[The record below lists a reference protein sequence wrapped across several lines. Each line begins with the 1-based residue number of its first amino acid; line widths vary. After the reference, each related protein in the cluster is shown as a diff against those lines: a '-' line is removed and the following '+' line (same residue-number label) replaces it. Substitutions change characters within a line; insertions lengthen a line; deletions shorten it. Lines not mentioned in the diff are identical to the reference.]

1 MRLHIERAWVVAAA
15 AMMVFSSMAHEASAA
30 IISDQ
35 TQLVTDKGTVEL
47 IVDQLDSNTY
57 QATVIW
63 SPIGYTG
70 GATDYISNAAI
81 KLTSATSNE
90 SLIDDPNGAWALEVD
105 AASNFG
111 AADGCGG
118 NDSGSLCAK
127 TTDETNTT
135 NASRT
140 WVFQFDTSSLFDE
153 DEFHVQVQFHNSNDS
168 PAGQISTLFD
178 GGSNRVNR
186 VPEPSSLALLGI
198 GVLGAVLIARRRAVL
213 SVVRSQ

>member
-1 MRLHIERAWVVAAA
+1 MKIDIKRAWVAAA
-15 AMMVFSSMAHEASAA
+15 VTVMVLSMAHEASAA

-47 IVDQLDSNTY
+47 IVDQLGSNTY
-57 QATVIW
+57 QATLIW
-63 SPIGYTG
+63 SPTGYTG

-81 KLTSATSNE
+81 KLTSDTSNE
-90 SLIDDPNGAWALEVD
+90 SLIFDPNGVWALEVD
-105 AASNFG
+105 AGANFG

-118 NDSGSLCAK
+118 NDQGSLCAK

-153 DEFHVQVQFHNSNDS
+153 DAFHVQVQFHNANDS
-168 PAGQISTLFD
+168 PAGQISTLFG
-178 GGSNRVNR
+178 GGSTPDPDPHP
-186 VPEPSSLALLGI
+186 VPAPATLSLLG
-198 GVLGAVLIARRRAVL
+198 LGLVGLGFARRR
-213 SVVRSQ
+213 RTN

>member
-1 MRLHIERAWVVAAA
+1 MRIDIKRAWVVAATV
-15 AMMVFSSMAHEASAA
+15 MVLSMAHEASAA

-57 QATVIW
+57 EATLIW

-70 GATDYISNAAI
+70 GATDYISNTAI
-81 KLTSATSNE
+81 KLTSDTSNE
-90 SLIDDPNGAWALEVD
+90 SLIDDPNGVWDLEVD
-105 AASNFG
+105 AGANFG

-118 NDSGSLCAK
+118 NSQGALCAK

-153 DEFHVQVQFHNSNDS
+153 DAFHVQVQFHDS
-168 PAGQISTLFD
+168 DTGPAGQISTLFS
-178 GGSNRVNR
+178 GGSTTRVR
-186 VPEPSSLALLGI
+186 VPAPATLSLLG
-198 GVLGAVLIARRRAVL
+198 LGLVGLGFARRR
-213 SVVRSQ
+213 RTN

>member
-1 MRLHIERAWVVAAA
+1 MRIHIRKAWVIAAA
-15 AMMVFSSMAHEASAA
+15 TVMLSMAHEASAA

-47 IVDQLDSNTY
+47 IVDQLAPNTY
-57 QATVIW
+57 QATLIW

-70 GATDYISNAAI
+70 GATDYISNTAI
-81 KLTSATSNE
+81 KLTSDTSNE
-90 SLIDDPNGAWALEVD
+90 SLIDDPNGVWALEVN

-118 NDSGSLCAK
+118 NSQGALCAK

-153 DEFHVQVQFHNSNDS
+153 DAFHVQVQFHNTNDTN
-168 PAGQISTLFD
+168 AGQISTLFA
-178 GGSNRVNR
+178 GGSTPVRDP
-186 VPEPSSLALLGI
+186 VPDPVPAPATLSLLG
-198 GVLGAVLIARRRAVL
+198 LGLVGLGFARRRAYG
-213 SVVRSQ
+213 RN